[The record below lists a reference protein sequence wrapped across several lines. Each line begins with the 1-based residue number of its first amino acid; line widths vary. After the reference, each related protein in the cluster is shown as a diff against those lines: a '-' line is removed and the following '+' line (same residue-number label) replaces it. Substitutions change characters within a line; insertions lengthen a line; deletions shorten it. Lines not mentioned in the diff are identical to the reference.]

1 MNTHETSLGQ
11 WRTQLRNLSSFC
23 SQAGELHFVRFLES
37 IEQKWSIAVASLIT
51 YLWNGFLCFLI
62 SVPQSCTSA
71 ACGSQ
76 INHLDANCLRALFS
90 GKPRWRQFPYWINR
104 ESLAFTIY
112 GAGTIGYPYR
122 SNKIWP
128 LLIPH
133 LKKSIFWWIID
144 LNVRGKTIKPWK
156 VSMREYF
163 HNLRV
168 RRRLLKRIHHYYKIK
183 VW

>member
-1 MNTHETSLGQ
+1 MIYSSGQFDYTSLK
-11 WRTQLRNLSSFC
+11 WLS
-23 SQAGELHFVRFLES
+23 
-37 IEQKWSIAVASLIT
+37 
-51 YLWNGFLCFLI
+51 
-62 SVPQSCTSA
+62 
-71 ACGSQ
+71 
-76 INHLDANCLRALFS
+76 LFS
-90 GKPRWRQFPYWINR
+90 YFGSPGLYFCYLQFPNKPPWSELPQGSVFRKTQMKTVSLLNNR
-104 ESLAFTIY
+104 VSLAFTIY

-144 LNVRGKTIKPWK
+144 LSVKGKTIKPWK

-163 HNLRV
+163 HYLRV

-183 VW
+183 FDKSDYIKIKKEHLFIKQYH